1 MSGFKQHTGLV
12 VPLDA
17 ANVDTDAIIPKQFLQ
32 KVTRTGF
39 GQHLFH
45 DWRFLDDAGKQDN
58 PEFVMNAPRYQG
70 ASILLARENFGC
82 GSSREHAPWA
92 LADYGIQ
99 VMIAPSF
106 ADIFYGNSIN
116 NQMVPVRLTEQ
127 EVDELFT
134 YVQANE
140 GAEITVDL
148 EAMKV
153 TANGQSYSFDID
165 EFRRHCLLNGLDNI
179 GLTLQHEEKIAAYEA
194 KIPSFLK

>member
-1 MSGFKQHTGLV
+1 MSGFKKHTGLV

-32 KVTRTGF
+32 KVNRIGF
-39 GQHLFH
+39 GKHLFH
-45 DWRFLDDAGKQDN
+45 DWRFLDDAGQQPN
-58 PEFVMNAPRYQG
+58 PDFVMNAPRYQG

-99 VMIAPSF
+99 VIIAPSF
-106 ADIFYGNSIN
+106 ADIFYGNTIN
-116 NQMVPVRLTEQ
+116 NQMVPVRLKES
-127 EVDELFT
+127 EVDALFQ
-134 YVQANE
+134 YVEANE

-153 TANGQSYSFDID
+153 SANGQEYSFEID

-179 GLTLQHEEKIAAYEA
+179 GLTLQHEDKIAEYEA
-194 KIPSFLK
+194 KIPSFLS